1 MLVFKHTIPDT
12 TFFAPSR
19 LHTICWNVLQ
29 GVLVHLTVPKFRQ
42 ISLGVKC
49 IHAMISIMQTQFPQ
63 KRSLLIVYTSVSK
76 YCSKYYVE
84 HSSTCHS
91 DNPDV
96 QFNLDHKSSNANLGL
111 PALSLLLHVATIML
125 LLGLDLLKYSRS
137 LYDGLL
143 NIKVLYYDPVL
154 LYYCTTGILSSTM
167 GCKMYIRSARYWYAA
182 LKPCNKTTE
191 TWPSLRKHHMHNARL
206 LLFCPHLSP
215 LNFLCNKEVEIG
227 IHWKETPHANS
238 VCRLLGRI
246 QGIGAMNLAVQ
257 NVSRD

>member
-1 MLVFKHTIPDT
+1 MYSYCYRFLLKYAEYMGWAHKNTNILHRYKTHNSGHRSKQFLTSTVDCIQFVATYLKIVCYISSIFVLVFKHTTPDT

-63 KRSLLIVYTSVSK
+63 KRSLLIVYTLVSK

-111 PALSLLLHVATIML
+111 PALFLLLHVATIML
-125 LLGLDLLKYSRS
+125 LLGLDLLKCSRS

-191 TWPSLRKHHMHNARL
+191 T
-206 LLFCPHLSP
+206 
-215 LNFLCNKEVEIG
+215 
-227 IHWKETPHANS
+227 
-238 VCRLLGRI
+238 
-246 QGIGAMNLAVQ
+246 
-257 NVSRD
+257 